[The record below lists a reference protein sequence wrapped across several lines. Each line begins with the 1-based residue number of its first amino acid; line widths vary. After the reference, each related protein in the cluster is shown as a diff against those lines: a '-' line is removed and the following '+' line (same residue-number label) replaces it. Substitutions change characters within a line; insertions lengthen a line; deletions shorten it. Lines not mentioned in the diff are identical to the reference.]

1 MRTALDVSELVK
13 TFGGLTATNNL
24 SFSVAEGES
33 IGLIGPN
40 GAGKTTVFSQ
50 IMGELRQN
58 SGTIKLYGKE
68 ISALP
73 TSRRIR
79 AGVSRTYQIPR
90 PFGDMNVAE
99 NIRVG
104 LMPDDIW
111 HMIFSPPDT
120 EKEKQL
126 ALSVGVSEKD
136 LARKPSELAMGDLRK
151 LEMARTMAT
160 APRVMLLDEVFAG
173 LTVGEIAQISD
184 LIQDMRKDGM
194 TFLIVSHDLPALE
207 PLIDRAIAIDRGT
220 MIAEGTFQDVIND
233 KAVQASYLGTV

>member
-1 MRTALDVSELVK
+1 MSALEVTNLVK
-13 TFGGLTATNNL
+13 RFGGLLATNEL
-24 SFSVAEGES
+24 SFSLEEGES
-33 IGLIGPN
+33 LGLIGPN

-58 SGTIKLYGKE
+58 SGTIELFGRE
-68 ISALP
+68 ISALS

-111 HMIFSPPDT
+111 RMIVSPPDI
-120 EKEKQL
+120 ERESEL
-126 ALSVGVSEKD
+126 ALSVGFSEAD
-136 LARKPSELAMGDLRK
+136 LLRKPSELAMGDLRK

-184 LIQDMRKDGM
+184 LIQSMRKDGM

-207 PLIDRAIAIDRGT
+207 PLVDRAIAIDRGT
-220 MIAEGTFQDVIND
+220 MIAEGAFSEVMND
-233 KAVQASYLGTV
+233 AAVQASYLGGA

>member
-1 MRTALDVSELVK
+1 MSALEVTNLVK
-13 TFGGLTATNNL
+13 RFGGLLATNEL
-24 SFSVAEGES
+24 SFSLKEGES
-33 IGLIGPN
+33 LGLIGPN

-58 SGTIKLYGKE
+58 SGTIELFGQE

-90 PFGDMNVAE
+90 PFGDMNVAK

-111 HMIFSPPDT
+111 RMIVSPPDI
-120 EKEKQL
+120 EREREI
-126 ALSVGVSEKD
+126 ALSVGFSEAD
-136 LARKPSELAMGDLRK
+136 LRRKPSELAMGDLRK

-184 LIQDMRKDGM
+184 LIQSMRKDGM

-207 PLIDRAIAIDRGT
+207 PLVDRAIAIDRGT
-220 MIAEGTFQDVIND
+220 MIAEGAFSEVLND
-233 KAVQASYLGTV
+233 AAVQASYLGGS